1 MTARQKRIWDLLAEH
16 DCLTSQQIAALLHIS
31 DRTVRSD
38 IKEINGEQ
46 KSEVIRSKKGQ
57 GYFIDAGQ
65 LDKRVRASETG
76 RPEDDL
82 EWAIIRQV
90 LFCCETPY
98 LDLAE
103 ELFISDTLLSK
114 IVAELNRNITRRH
127 NLPAIL
133 KQNGI
138 LTLAASEEEKRSYY
152 TLYIMNRNVNHYFDM
167 EQYQPFFDLVDL
179 KDLKE
184 LMFRELDLLSRH
196 LYDTTIVRLI
206 IGTAV
211 MAERAVCGFFMPEAP
226 SIIPQT
232 PSSMPETPSDK
243 PSADSTLSTGRHF
256 LEELGSRLYISFPPS
271 EYEYF
276 SRLFQNDF
284 YYVKEKPD
292 SQAESLLE
300 KILIEI
306 NVEYG
311 FDFTIDKDFCHEM
324 TEQLHG
330 ALERRRHR
338 QHVINPVLSS
348 IKSKYPLEYDIAIYF
363 ADRFKNLSGISLSED
378 EISLFAIHFIGAM
391 ETNLGRTEQRI
402 GLINPYGKQIKEL
415 MVKRLEDMGECR
427 FQIAHTWS
435 VFDYPREMPKD
446 ILAVLTTVPLPFQ
459 PADVPVILCRNF
471 LNYHEKEKLLTVVRD
486 SEVNSIRT
494 YFKTLFKP
502 SLFFTD
508 MEFDSRQ
515 DAVAFL
521 CGKLGEQGYVGPG
534 FLESVMQRESIAPTA
549 FEPGFAFAHAMENN
563 AKRTA
568 VCVCVLKNKLPWGEY
583 NVKIIFLFALAPTW
597 NHTIIPI
604 YNVMI
609 DNLFKT
615 NTIYKLAKVR
625 DCRQFMDLLI

>member
-65 LDKRVRASETG
+65 LEKRVRASETG

-90 LFCCETPY
+90 LFCRETPY

-138 LTLAASEEEKRSYY
+138 LTLNASEEEKRSYY

-167 EQYQPFFDLVDL
+167 EQFQPFFDLVDL
-179 KDLKE
+179 KELKE
-184 LMFRELDLLSRH
+184 LMFQELDLLCRH
-196 LYDTTIVRLI
+196 LYDTTIVRLV

-211 MAERAVCGFFMPEAP
+211 MAERAVCGFFMPETSSDNSSAED
-226 SIIPQT
+226 T
-232 PSSMPETPSDK
+232 PG
-243 PSADSTLSTGRHF
+243 AVRHF
-256 LEELGSRLYISFPPS
+256 LEELGSRLFISFPQS

-276 SRLFQNDF
+276 IRLFQNDF
-284 YYVKEKPD
+284 YYVRETPD

-311 FDFTIDKDFCHEM
+311 FDFSVDKDFCHEM

-338 QHVINPVLSS
+338 QHVINPVLTP
-348 IKSKYPLEYDIAIYF
+348 IKSKYPLEYDIAIFF
-363 ADRFKNLSGISLSED
+363 ADRFKNISGISLSED
-378 EISLFAIHFIGAM
+378 EISLFAIHFIRAM

-415 MVKRLEDMGECR
+415 IVKRLEDMGECR

-435 VFDYPREMPKD
+435 VFDYPREMPRD
-446 ILAVLTTVPLPFQ
+446 ILAVLTTVPLPFK

-486 SEVNSIRT
+486 SEVNSIKA

-502 SLFFTD
+502 SLFFTG

-515 DAVAFL
+515 DAIAFL
-521 CGKLGEQGYVGPG
+521 CGKLREQGYVEPG

-625 DCRQFMDLLI
+625 DCRQFMELLI

>member
-1 MTARQKRIWDLLAEH
+1 MQNSGPQACPCIRCFATFQEDTMTARQKRIWDLLAEH
-16 DCLTSQQIAALLHIS
+16 ECLTSQQIAALLHIS

-38 IKEINGEQ
+38 IKEINGEHT
-46 KSEVIRSKKGQ
+46 SEVIRSKKGQ

-65 LDKRVRASETG
+65 PEKNVPASKPQ

-90 LFCCETPY
+90 LFCRETPY
-98 LDLAE
+98 LELAE

-114 IVAELNRNITRRH
+114 IVSELNRNITRRH
-127 NLPAIL
+127 SLPAIL

-138 LTLAASEEEKRSYY
+138 LSLAASEEEKRSYY

-167 EQYQPFFDLVDL
+167 EQFQPFFDIVDL
-179 KDLKE
+179 KELKE

-196 LYDTTIVRLI
+196 LYDTTI
-206 IGTAV
+206 
-211 MAERAVCGFFMPEAP
+211 
-226 SIIPQT
+226 
-232 PSSMPETPSDK
+232 
-243 PSADSTLSTGRHF
+243 
-256 LEELGSRLYISFPPS
+256 
-271 EYEYF
+271 
-276 SRLFQNDF
+276 RLFQNDF
-284 YYVKEKPD
+284 YYVREQPD

-311 FDFTIDKDFCHEM
+311 FDFTIDKNFCHEM

-338 QHVINPVLSS
+338 QHVINPVLST
-348 IKSKYPLEYDIAIYF
+348 IKSKYPLEYDIAIFF
-363 ADRFKNLSGISLSED
+363 ADRFKNLSGLSLSED
-378 EISLFAIHFIGAM
+378 EISLFAIHFIRAM
-391 ETNLGRTEQRI
+391 ETNLGRTEQRV

-415 MVKRLEDMGECR
+415 MVKRLGDMGECR
-427 FQIAHTWS
+427 FQIAYTWS
-435 VFDYPREMPKD
+435 VFDYPHEMPKD
-446 ILAVLTTVPLPFQ
+446 ILAVLTTVPLPVQ

-494 YFKTLFKP
+494 YFRTLFKP

-508 MEFDSRQ
+508 MEFDSRRS
-515 DAVAFL
+515 AVAFL
-521 CGKLGEQGYVGPG
+521 CGKLREQGYVGPG

-615 NTIYKLAKVR
+615 NTIYKLAKIR

>member
-65 LDKRVRASETG
+65 LEKRVRASETG

-90 LFCCETPY
+90 LFCRETPY

-138 LTLAASEEEKRSYY
+138 LTLNASEEEKRSYY

-167 EQYQPFFDLVDL
+167 EQFQPFFDLVDL
-179 KDLKE
+179 KELKE
-184 LMFRELDLLSRH
+184 LMFQELDLLCRH
-196 LYDTTIVRLI
+196 LYDTTIVRLV

-211 MAERAVCGFFMPEAP
+211 MAERAVCGFFMPETSSDNSSAED
-226 SIIPQT
+226 T
-232 PSSMPETPSDK
+232 PGTV
-243 PSADSTLSTGRHF
+243 RHF
-256 LEELGSRLYISFPPS
+256 LEELGSRLFISFPQS

-276 SRLFQNDF
+276 IRLFQNDF
-284 YYVKEKPD
+284 YYVRETPD

-311 FDFTIDKDFCHEM
+311 FDFSIDKDFCHEM

-338 QHVINPVLSS
+338 QHVINPVLTP
-348 IKSKYPLEYDIAIYF
+348 IKSKYPLEYDIAIFF
-363 ADRFKNLSGISLSED
+363 ADRFKNISGISLSED
-378 EISLFAIHFIGAM
+378 EISLFAIHFIRAM

-415 MVKRLEDMGECR
+415 IVKRLEDMGECR

-435 VFDYPREMPKD
+435 VFDYPREMPRD
-446 ILAVLTTVPLPFQ
+446 ILAVLTTVPLPYK

-486 SEVNSIRT
+486 SEVNSIKT

-502 SLFFTD
+502 SLFFTG

-515 DAVAFL
+515 DAIAFL
-521 CGKLGEQGYVGPG
+521 CGKLREQGYVEPG

-625 DCRQFMDLLI
+625 DCRQFMELLI